1 MKVPLK
7 SGNYLKRNITLSLL
21 WELNY
26 EICVE
31 QISHH
36 VAQHKGFRAT
46 SADGNINYEDK
57 AKNAL

>member
-1 MKVPLK
+1 MKLLWSQV
-7 SGNYLKRNITLSLL
+7 ITLSEIFSLL
-21 WELNY
+21 WEPNY

-46 SADGNINYEDK
+46 SRDGNINYEDK
-57 AKNAL
+57 AKNAF